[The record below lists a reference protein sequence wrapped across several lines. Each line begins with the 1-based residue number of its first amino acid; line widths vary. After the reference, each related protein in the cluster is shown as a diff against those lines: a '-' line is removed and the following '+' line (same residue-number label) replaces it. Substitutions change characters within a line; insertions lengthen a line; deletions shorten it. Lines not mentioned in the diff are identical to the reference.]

1 MLLVACTSAFQMVAH
16 PLIRPPSIATNSLKI
31 MPRSVP
37 QTRMSF
43 DLAATYLSALNEHY
57 YQTTVLQALTLVSL
71 GDVLAQAL
79 EKNNDDAQTKMSF
92 DWKRTAR
99 MGALGAVIGGLG
111 TATWLRFLEAQ
122 FPVVESHIA
131 ASFLNLP
138 VGVYEP
144 ILRALEIYGPEHGI
158 GLDAVSDS
166 LLVFVKA
173 TLDACVWAPIAN
185 TLYLV
190 LTPLSEGKDL
200 VSVGETLSEKF
211 LPVMK
216 SELSTFFP
224 YNILAF
230 AVIPPL
236 VRPFTT
242 GVVSM
247 CFSTYISWITHL
259 EPHLPPTMRLTL
271 AGGPPESTLLAM
283 AADASAV
290 LTAMDRVDAA
300 AMVVA
305 EMDMVDSQAD

>member
-1 MLLVACTSAFQMVAH
+1 MGLT
-16 PLIRPPSIATNSLKI
+16 
-31 MPRSVP
+31 
-37 QTRMSF
+37 
-43 DLAATYLSALNEHY
+43 ALNEHY
-57 YQTTVLQALTLVSL
+57 YQTTVVQALALVSM
-71 GDVLAQAL
+71 GDILAQTL
-79 EKNNDDAQTKMSF
+79 ETSGDDAKTKMCF
-92 DWKRTAR
+92 DWQRTVR

-122 FPVVESHIA
+122 FPIIDSHVA
-131 ASFLNLP
+131 SSFLNLP
-138 VGVYEP
+138 LGVYEP
-144 ILRALEIYGPEHGI
+144 ILRALELFGPEHGI

-166 LLVFVKA
+166 LLVLVKA

-200 VSVGETLSEKF
+200 VSVGESLGENF

-259 EPHLPPTMRLTL
+259 KPHLNPTMRLAL
-271 AGGPPESTLLAM
+271 AEGPPESALLAM
-283 AADASAV
+283 ATDASAV
-290 LTAMDRVDAA
+290 VTAMERVDAA
-300 AMVVA
+300 ATAVA
-305 EMDMVDSQAD
+305 EVLVEVDGGSQP